1 MKKSRTDI
9 TKSNNYNVNDKRI
22 RDLNAQRIKKNVFKE
37 TDPDHHEEV
46 EDFLKR
52 YKDDTLTGL

>member
-1 MKKSRTDI
+1 MKKNKNQNISDNKI
-9 TKSNNYNVNDKRI
+9 T
-22 RDLNAQRIKKNVFKE
+22 DLNIQKIKKNVFKE
-37 TDPDHHEEV
+37 TDADHREEV